1 MNSKVVN
8 WTHCKIACEL
18 VKLFDLFEI
27 ATKHS
32 MYGKYTFDT
41 EFEVHFTTTDT
52 WICVFSLNSLAMIY
66 KSKNIQLGKTT
77 SIPPSF
83 RATTKMTVLI
93 LYIFIKQ
100 RVAPFSFV
108 HHKSPS
114 RQKET
119 TIAAQCGR
127 HSERF

>member
-1 MNSKVVN
+1 MSLQLTLEHV
-8 WTHCKIACEL
+8 I
-18 VKLFDLFEI
+18 
-27 ATKHS
+27 
-32 MYGKYTFDT
+32 
-41 EFEVHFTTTDT
+41 
-52 WICVFSLNSLAMIY
+52 FSLSSPGDNIYIY
-66 KSKNIQLGKTT
+66 KQKYSMGKTT
-77 SIPPSF
+77 SIPPFF

-108 HHKSPS
+108 HHKSP
-114 RQKET
+114 RCQKET